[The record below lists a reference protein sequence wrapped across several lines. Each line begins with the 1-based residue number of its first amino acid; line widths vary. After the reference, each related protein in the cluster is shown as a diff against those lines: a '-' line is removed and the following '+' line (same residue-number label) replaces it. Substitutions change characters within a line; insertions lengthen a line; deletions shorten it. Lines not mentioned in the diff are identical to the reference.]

1 MRLLRADL
9 FGTYNLQTTYNVQ
22 PTNNVCRLYVVG
34 QNGVPRLRGGDKS
47 TTDNRQTRLP
57 CKKCTTYNRQP
68 RPDVQPTT
76 DEHNRRP
83 TTEVFVGRLSEA
95 APGSE
100 PWLDLPSPGPRT
112 CRLGGVGGLDVSPTV
127 RTGSSLRWFWGE
139 MQSVPKKGRF
149 SPSPAPRTPPAVT
162 PLAPA
167 PRLTTSHQ
175 PTQACRLSL
184 VGRPEVVGCRLS
196 VVAATGRR
204 TSVVGCKSQR
214 GADTFRQNGCTT
226 YNVHTRFVGCGSI
239 LADATYNVQPT
250 NENGRNLVGC
260 TLSL

>member
-1 MRLLRADL
+1 MSGSAARGFQDSKQVHTCQALLCAP
-9 FGTYNLQTTYNVQ
+9 QH
-22 PTNNVCRLYVVG
+22 
-34 QNGVPRLRGGDKS
+34 
-47 TTDNRQTRLP
+47 TRLP
-57 CKKCTTYNRQP
+57 NFGRGGHGEEHRRHHHRRQKQESVYSQ
-68 RPDVQPTT
+68 RV
-76 DEHNRRP
+76 
-83 TTEVFVGRLSEA
+83 
-95 APGSE
+95 
-100 PWLDLPSPGPRT
+100 
-112 CRLGGVGGLDVSPTV
+112 
-127 RTGSSLRWFWGE
+127 TGSSLRWFWGE

-239 LADATYNVQPT
+239 LADATYNVQLT
-250 NENGRNLVGC
+250 NKNGRNLVGC

>member
-1 MRLLRADL
+1 MSHMSADCHCHYIIGAALRRRRCGQRWQLLHRHPL
-9 FGTYNLQTTYNVQ
+9 QFGGRIFLALGAAHWQQ
-22 PTNNVCRLYVVG
+22 QHAQQMIAASRSSQREQEARCVVG
-34 QNGVPRLRGGDKS
+34 FGVRCNLYLKRVD
-47 TTDNRQTRLP
+47 
-57 CKKCTTYNRQP
+57 
-68 RPDVQPTT
+68 
-76 DEHNRRP
+76 
-83 TTEVFVGRLSEA
+83 
-95 APGSE
+95 
-100 PWLDLPSPGPRT
+100 SPP
-112 CRLGGVGGLDVSPTV
+112 
-127 RTGSSLRWFWGE
+127 
-139 MQSVPKKGRF
+139 
-149 SPSPAPRTPPAVT
+149 PAPRTPPAVT

-184 VGRPEVVGCRLS
+184 VGRREVVGCRLS

-250 NENGRNLVGC
+250 NKNGRKTVEI
-260 TLSL
+260 LSVVR

>member
-1 MRLLRADL
+1 MRTA
-9 FGTYNLQTTYNVQ
+9 T
-22 PTNNVCRLYVVG
+22 
-34 QNGVPRLRGGDKS
+34 
-47 TTDNRQTRLP
+47 
-57 CKKCTTYNRQP
+57 
-68 RPDVQPTT
+68 
-76 DEHNRRP
+76 H
-83 TTEVFVGRLSEA
+83 TEPIS
-95 APGSE
+95 
-100 PWLDLPSPGPRT
+100 
-112 CRLGGVGGLDVSPTV
+112 VGGGHGEEHRRHLHRRQKQESVYSQRV
-127 RTGSSLRWFWGE
+127 TGSSLRWFWGE